1 MRMLKNTVMMFGL
14 LCTFGHYALA
24 GDIKPGSV
32 PGSLNYQGRL
42 ERDNAPVTG
51 AIYLTFRIYNSL
63 TGGDPASCGTGGAC
77 LWSSSEISV
86 NAAQGIFS
94 APITPPLDIFA
105 TGAPLYLEVQVESD
119 VLTPREP
126 LNSVTYAM
134 VAKKLEDGASVTVGS
149 LTATGTLGLGTDA
162 TTDRLSVS
170 GNIKLVG
177 PSDQLCF
184 SDHSCMNSAQ
194 VCTVVGDVT
203 SSVDSIIE
211 AGTSGTGKM
220 VFKTGT
226 VERMRIND
234 TAHGGAIA
242 IGPGAVLSPKGT
254 VDIDGSLYVS
264 NAGGIYDR
272 DDAELNVKQDLV
284 VEGGRIRGKG
294 NNYISLGETSDTII
308 AATNNVPRL
317 WLDASG
323 NLGVGAAAA
332 ASEKIHSNGNIRSDT
347 GLRGSAVSV
356 GAYSG
361 WTSLANEVRGQTDLL
376 LQQSDSYNVGIGTAT
391 PKEKLHVH
399 GSIRADYGV
408 IAATAA
414 FSGPVEVNGDFTIG
428 TGAGY
433 KATLPDTDIKGS
445 LHVTGA
451 IGSLLGDPAYLTINN
466 TFTAPNT
473 FLGQVTVS
481 SDIVTINRVGVGVRD
496 LDFPASKYL
505 QIGDNKPEFASNDA
519 AAYLVGGTDANS
531 KIYFYRGA
539 AEAAHLETQGGNNL
553 ALVVGNT
560 KSLVDGTY
568 YRVQNSV
575 VWISTG
581 YAGIPAVYVSSSVG
595 NIGMGTTVLDP
606 NHRLTVEGNVRISN
620 SSSPGQNY
628 GLIFPDGSKMTTAN
642 LGSASSISNNTDAIV
657 QSDADS
663 NGTGSVILRAGHIDG
678 VVLNSGG
685 NLGVGTL
692 NPIGRMDVAGD
703 LNISAAGVMR
713 TAGIQRISSGGILTN
728 TTWNGDAVT
737 VPYGGTGAGSF
748 ASNGILFGNAGGALN
763 ATSAGTQYQVLR
775 AGSGG
780 VPAFGSVNL
789 DQTAAVTGL
798 LPSANGGT
806 GANLGGSAAG
816 AVPYFSAAGVM
827 SGLAA
832 GAANYLLQANGAGQP
847 PSWTLSTDTAA
858 VNSIVRRSSS
868 GNFDGNTI
876 TAAAFNGPLT
886 GVATSASKLTPGQA
900 INGVNFDGT
909 AAITVPV
916 NSSNDSANPAIVYP
930 LWTTVAGNTAARIS
944 TAKLSFVPNTGML
957 TAGGFIGDVT
967 GNVSGSAATVT
978 GAAQSAITSVGT
990 LTGLTM
996 GGTLVMGINNITM
1009 TGSLGASGARLT
1021 KGWFTDLDVS
1031 NLISGGVTGNAGTAT
1046 KLATARAINGANF
1059 DGTAAITVPVNS
1071 ADDTTYAVSVYPLW
1085 TTAAGNTAAKLST
1098 TKLSFV
1104 PNTGILTA
1112 TGFAGNL
1119 TGNISGN
1126 AATVT
1131 NGFYTTS
1138 SLAGDVTGTPG
1149 ATVVTDDS
1157 HNHSN
1162 ATITSLDAGKINT
1175 GTLPIARGGTGNAT
1189 GNAATV
1195 TNGFYTTS
1203 SLAGDVTGT
1212 PGATVVGNDTHTHGP
1227 STITGGASGSFDVAV
1242 STTTPAQCKLLTVT
1256 NGIIT
1261 AIGASHGCN

>member
-1 MRMLKNTVMMFGL
+1 MRMLKNTVVFLTL
-14 LCTFGHYALA
+14 LCAFNFNAAA

-51 AIYLTFRIYNSL
+51 GIYLTFRIYNSL
-63 TGGDPASCGTGGAC
+63 TGGDPAACGVGGAC
-77 LWSSSEISV
+77 LWSSPEISV

-94 APITPPLDIFA
+94 ASITPPLDIFS
-105 TGAPLYLEVQVESD
+105 TGLPLYLEVQVESD
-119 VLTPREP
+119 ILTPREP

-134 VAKKLEDGASVTVGS
+134 IAKKLEDGASVTVGS
-149 LTATGTLGLGTDA
+149 FTATGTLGLGTDPA
-162 TTDRLSVS
+162 ADRLSVS

-177 PSDQLCF
+177 PSDSLCF
-184 SDHSCMNSAQ
+184 SDGSCMHTAG
-194 VCTVVGDVT
+194 VGVVVGGVT
-203 SSVDSIIE
+203 SAVDSVIE

-234 TAHGGAIA
+234 TAHGGTIA
-242 IGPGAVLSPKGT
+242 IGPGAVLSPKGM
-254 VDIDGSLYVS
+254 VDIDGPLYVS

-272 DDAELNVKQDLV
+272 DDGELNVKQDLV
-284 VEGGRIRGKG
+284 VEGGRVRGVG
-294 NNYISLGETSDTII
+294 NNYISLGETADTIV
-308 AATNNVPRL
+308 AATSNVPRL

-323 NLGVGAAAA
+323 DLGIGAAAA
-332 ASEKIHSNGNIRSDT
+332 ASERVHSNGNIRSDT

-356 GAYSG
+356 GAYTG
-361 WTSLANEVRGQTDLL
+361 WTSLPNEVRGQTDLL
-376 LQQSDSYNVGIGTAT
+376 LQQSDPYNVGIGTAT

-399 GSIRADYGV
+399 GSIRADYGI

-414 FSGPVEVNGDFTIG
+414 FSGPVTVNGNFSVPA
-428 TGAGY
+428 GAGNNVS
-433 KATLPDTDIKGS
+433 LPDTVINGT
-445 LHVTGA
+445 LHVSGI
-451 IGSLLGDPAYLTINN
+451 IGSLSGDPAYLTVNN
-466 TFTAPNT
+466 TFTGQNT

-481 SDIVTINRVGVGVRD
+481 SDIVTVNRLGVGVKD

-519 AAYLVGGTDANS
+519 AEYLVGGTDANS

-539 AEAAHLETQGGNNL
+539 AEAARFETQGGNNL

-560 KSLVDGTY
+560 KSLVDGIY

-581 YAGIPAVYVSSSVG
+581 FAGIPAVYVSSSVG
-595 NIGMGTTVLDP
+595 NIGMGTAVLDP

-620 SSSPGQNY
+620 TSSPGQNY

-663 NGTGSVILRAGHIDG
+663 NGTGSVILRAGNVDG
-678 VVLNSGG
+678 LLLNSGG
-685 NLGVGTL
+685 NVGVGTL

-703 LNISAAGVMR
+703 LNISAGGVVR
-713 TAGIQRISSGGILTN
+713 TAGIQRISAIGVLTN
-728 TTWNGDAVT
+728 TTWNGDTVT
-737 VPYGGTGAGSF
+737 VPYGGTGGVSF
-748 ASNGILFGNAGGALN
+748 TSNGILFGNSGGALN
-763 ATSAGTQYQVLR
+763 ATSAGVQYQVLR

-780 VPAFGSVNL
+780 VPAFGPVNL
-789 DQTAAVTGL
+789 DQPAAVTGL

-806 GANLGGSAAG
+806 GANLSASATG

-827 SGLAA
+827 SGLPA
-832 GAANYLLQANGAGQP
+832 GTASYLLQANGANQP
-847 PSWTLSTDTAA
+847 PTWVQSTDT
-858 VNSIVRRSSS
+858 VTGNTIVRRNSS

-886 GVATSASKLTPGQA
+886 GTASSAAKLTPGQT
-900 INGVNFDGT
+900 INGVLFVGT

-916 NSSNDSANPAIVYP
+916 NSIDDTGNNAIVYP
-930 LWTTVAGNTAARIS
+930 LWTS
-944 TAKLSFVPNTGML
+944 
-957 TAGGFIGDVT
+957 
-967 GNVSGSAATVT
+967 
-978 GAAQSAITSVGT
+978 
-990 LTGLTM
+990 
-996 GGTLVMGINNITM
+996 
-1009 TGSLGASGARLT
+1009 
-1021 KGWFTDLDVS
+1021 
-1031 NLISGGVTGNAGTAT
+1031 
-1046 KLATARAINGANF
+1046 
-1059 DGTAAITVPVNS
+1059 
-1071 ADDTTYAVSVYPLW
+1071 
-1085 TTAAGNTAAKLST
+1085 AAGNTAAKVST
-1098 TKLSFV
+1098 NKLSFV
-1104 PNTGILTA
+1104 PNSGLLTA
-1112 TGFAGNL
+1112 AGFIGNL
-1119 TGNISGN
+1119 TGSISGN

-1175 GTLPIARGGTGNAT
+1175 GTLPITRGGTGNVT
-1189 GNAATV
+1189 GTAAFV

-1212 PGATVVGNDTHTHGP
+1212 PGATVVGNDSHTHSP
-1227 STITGGASGSFDVAV
+1227 ATITGGASGSFDVAT
-1242 STTTPAQCKLLTVT
+1242 STTPPAQCKLLTIT

-1261 AIGASHGCN
+1261 AIGANHNCN